1 MVRLLWAVLAG
12 SVMVAGCARPGAEP
26 RTYVGQ
32 VTEVHARTVCV
43 GAPEAKGECFIKD
56 RVTER
61 LRVKDCV
68 SITYTPEPGKVAP
81 SLAKKVVAADRASH
95 QVECPQQ

>member
-1 MVRLLWAVLAG
+1 MPVL
-12 SVMVAGCARPGAEP
+12 SVSVHRRP
-26 RTYVGQ
+26 R
-32 VTEVHARTVCV
+32 
-43 GAPEAKGECFIKD
+43 GECFIKD

-81 SLAKKVVAADRASH
+81 SLAKKVVEEDRASH
-95 QVECPQQ
+95 QVECPEQ